1 MFDVISDKYQSV
13 HVINQISIDLHKITG
28 VSQSSRWSRSGG
40 AEPTDVQ
47 VSPHWCLRPKMGPRR
62 KFSAAIFS
70 FISHFGKKNVESSEY
85 FGDDFLEE
93 TSFSKSRESRLQ
105 TSDNGWGTKGT
116 KGKPKKSR
124 HISGW
129 WTIPPFSSMFF
140 PESSIF
146 LGDFLDFPA
155 TFDTRGYLSHYIS
168 ATLNG
173 TMFDL
178 GLASIN
184 LLDSYC

>member
-1 MFDVISDKYQSV
+1 MY
-13 HVINQISIDLHKITG
+13 HG
-28 VSQSSRWSRSGG
+28 VSQSSRWSRSGW